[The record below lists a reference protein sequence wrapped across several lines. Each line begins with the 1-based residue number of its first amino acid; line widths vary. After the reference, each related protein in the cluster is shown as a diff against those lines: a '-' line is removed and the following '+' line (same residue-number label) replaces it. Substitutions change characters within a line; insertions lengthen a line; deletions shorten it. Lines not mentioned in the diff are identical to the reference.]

1 MSYESEMLNKFDMPP
16 RGEVKQAILKALFR
30 HEGVIQEFSSDEK
43 IVDEIAHDF
52 GLNDEQRDAYLET
65 VYKKEN
71 RVKRSNLW
79 HRLLYRAAD
88 SLAKQNLVSRPSKT
102 IELTNEREWML
113 TEKGFDKA
121 LELLKIPTEHKD
133 FLLTK
138 SYEVQIIV
146 KQLYET
152 SRPKNYDPINTQKKK
167 VRIEQESNLRSRGF
181 RQAVI
186 QAYDFK
192 CAICG
197 LKIKSPDLSFW
208 EVEAA
213 HIVSNSFKGKDGIFN
228 GLALCHLHHWA
239 FDVGWFTLNNNYI
252 PEVSTQYESLPSKFG
267 KVGDHDLIG
276 FLDSREKPISLPENE
291 DIYPHER
298 SIQWHRQN
306 VFHDK

>member
-1 MSYESEMLNKFDMPP
+1 MSYESEMLDKFDMPH
-16 RGEVKQAILKALFR
+16 RNEVKQAILKALFR
-30 HEGVIQEFSSDEK
+30 HDGVIQEFSSDEE
-43 IVDEIAHDF
+43 IVDEIARNF
-52 GLNDEQRDAYLET
+52 NLNDEQRNAYLET
-65 VYKKEN
+65 VYKKED

-88 SLAKQNLVSRPSKT
+88 SLAKNNFVSRPSKT

-121 LELLKIPTEHKD
+121 LELLKIPTEQKE

-138 SYEVQIIV
+138 SYEVQKIV
-146 KQLYET
+146 KQLSET
-152 SRPKNYDPINTQKKK
+152 SRPKNYDPINKKK
-167 VRIEQESNLRSRGF
+167 KKIITTKKANLRTRGF

-213 HIVSNSFKGKDGIFN
+213 HIVPNRSKGKDDIFN

-239 FDVGWFTLNNNYI
+239 FDVGWFTLNDDYI
-252 PEVSTQYESLPSKFG
+252 PEASTRYESLQSSFG
-267 KVGDHDLIG
+267 RIGDYNLIG
-276 FLDSREKPISLPENE
+276 SLVRKNEPIYLPEKQN
-291 DIYPHER
+291 IYPHLR

-306 VFHDK
+306 VFNK